1 MNARVPAAFELPP
14 GVVDRVISLALDEDL
29 ASGDVTTEACV
40 DAGTGAVAHAVAR
53 EATVACG
60 GPRLLRGFAQG
71 DPSRAVEA
79 NAGGRAPVRA
89 GGRGWAAWGRGR
101 PPLQGR

>member
-60 GPRLLRGFAQG
+60 GAALLL
-71 DPSRAVEA
+71 VL
-79 NAGGRAPVRA
+79 APVDSARPVQAPVQAGARA
-89 GGRGWAAWGRGR
+89 RVRALPRSLR
-101 PPLQGR
+101 RQGLPGVI